1 MGRGQIL
8 SLVLLLS
15 LLSFILPCQGKPRGG
30 RGGGGRGGGRGGR
43 GGGGWRWFGGSSRGS
58 SYSSGSSY
66 HTTRSYSVVTTPK
79 PTPETI
85 LSPTGAGKDKHLD
98 LDFDSLLPILHQSE
112 RWTRGD
118 RGLDSILRHT
128 RYVEEN
134 TRYGTTF
141 SSSSTLRRQL
151 TEKKV
156 TLAWLKI
163 LRLTEKKKVSL
174 VWLKILRLT
183 EKKRLLLF
191 DSKYWDNK
199 KVKVDIALDN
209 QKNWPWCAP
218 KFFGR
223 LRLCYPKGLHQRL
236 SQVLNHKKI
245 AKLWLQ
251 KYFYFAATHLGFD
264 NLSNYYVQI

>member
-1 MGRGQIL
+1 MGREQFL
-8 SLVLLLS
+8 SLVLLLF
-15 LLSFILPCQGKPRGG
+15 LRSFILPCQGKPRGG

-98 LDFDSLLPILHQSE
+98 LDFVSMLPILHQTE

-156 TLAWLKI
+156 TL
-163 LRLTEKKKVSL
+163 
-174 VWLKILRLT
+174 VWLKILRQQ
-183 EKKRLLLF
+183 K
-191 DSKYWDNK
+191 SKCWY
-199 KVKVDIALDN
+199 
-209 QKNWPWCAP
+209 CT
-218 KFFGR
+218 R
-223 LRLCYPKGLHQRL
+223 
-236 SQVLNHKKI
+236 
-245 AKLWLQ
+245 
-251 KYFYFAATHLGFD
+251 
-264 NLSNYYVQI
+264 

>member
-8 SLVLLLS
+8 SLVLLLF

-85 LSPTGAGKDKHLD
+85 LSPTGA
-98 LDFDSLLPILHQSE
+98 E
-112 RWTRGD
+112 RWARGD

-151 TEKKV
+151 TEKKIIKRIGLGVLPSFLAGSDYV
-156 TLAWLKI
+156 TQRAFISAYHRYRKYLELQEAWDAKNGVQS
-163 LRLTEKKKVSL
+163 EGDSL
-174 VWLKILRLT
+174 SAYYNDFYHK
-183 EKKRLLLF
+183 
-191 DSKYWDNK
+191 NK
-199 KVKVDIALDN
+199 
-209 QKNWPWCAP
+209 CASGCP
-218 KFFGR
+218 ENTTCEWG
-223 LRLCYPKGLHQRL
+223 LCQCEDPEM
-236 SQVLNHKKI
+236 
-245 AKLWLQ
+245 
-251 KYFYFAATHLGFD
+251 
-264 NLSNYYVQI
+264 VQIWGECVLPDDENLLHRNGTLSEEEIVGVSCLNDSDCQAM

>member
-1 MGRGQIL
+1 MGREQFL
-8 SLVLLLS
+8 SLVLLLF
-15 LLSFILPCQGKPRGG
+15 LRSFILPCQGKPRGG

-128 RYVEEN
+128 RYVEEK

-151 TEKKV
+151 TERKV
-156 TLAWLKI
+156 TL
-163 LRLTEKKKVSL
+163 V
-174 VWLKILRLT
+174 
-183 EKKRLLLF
+183 
-191 DSKYWDNK
+191 
-199 KVKVDIALDN
+199 
-209 QKNWPWCAP
+209 
-218 KFFGR
+218 
-223 LRLCYPKGLHQRL
+223 
-236 SQVLNHKKI
+236 
-245 AKLWLQ
+245 
-251 KYFYFAATHLGFD
+251 
-264 NLSNYYVQI
+264 

>member
-1 MGRGQIL
+1 MQSIVVEIHKKILVQPNAHGCLCKLVPMQKTYIPAQFCQVTTTLEFDMGRGQL
-8 SLVLLLS
+8 FSLVLLLV

-128 RYVEEN
+128 RYVEEK

-156 TLAWLKI
+156 TL
-163 LRLTEKKKVSL
+163 V
-174 VWLKILRLT
+174 
-183 EKKRLLLF
+183 
-191 DSKYWDNK
+191 
-199 KVKVDIALDN
+199 
-209 QKNWPWCAP
+209 
-218 KFFGR
+218 
-223 LRLCYPKGLHQRL
+223 
-236 SQVLNHKKI
+236 
-245 AKLWLQ
+245 
-251 KYFYFAATHLGFD
+251 
-264 NLSNYYVQI
+264 